1 MQKVLHNIFH
11 CHMINIKNLD
21 LNIIKIDENSYNNIF
36 IIIYIGYTIVK
47 DLSYAKSNTADQ
59 LYPVIN

>member
-1 MQKVLHNIFH
+1 
-11 CHMINIKNLD
+11 MINIKNLD

-36 IIIYIGYTIVK
+36 IIIYIGYSIVK

-59 LYPVIN
+59 LYPIIN